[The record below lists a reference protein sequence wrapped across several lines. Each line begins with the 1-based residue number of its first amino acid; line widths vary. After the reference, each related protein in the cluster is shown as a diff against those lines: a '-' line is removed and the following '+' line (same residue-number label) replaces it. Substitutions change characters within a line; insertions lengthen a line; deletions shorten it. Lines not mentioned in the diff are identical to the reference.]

1 MFGGSPSYCFVKRLG
16 YLKKK
21 IKSWNKEHFK
31 NIFSEKFRLE
41 EEMSKLNEKIM
52 MAGMPNEEFEL
63 EKRLKDEYME
73 VLRRE
78 ELYWRDKL
86 RELWIVEGD
95 SNTKFFHA
103 SVKARISHNRIIGIQ
118 DEYGKN
124 CSSGKEIEKAVADY
138 FTRILGS

>member
-1 MFGGSPSYCFVKRLG
+1 MFGGSPSFCFVKRLG

-21 IKSWNKEHFK
+21 IKLWNKEHFK

-52 MAGMPNEEFEL
+52 MAGMTNEEFEL
-63 EKRLKDEYME
+63 EKRLKDKYME

-78 ELYWRDKL
+78 ELFWRDKL
-86 RELWIVEGD
+86 RELWIAEGD

-103 SVKARISHNRIIGIQ
+103 SMKARLSQN
-118 DEYGKN
+118 
-124 CSSGKEIEKAVADY
+124 
-138 FTRILGS
+138 